1 MSGEV
6 EKLAQALREEEDKHA
21 AEADV
26 KRAELSKLK
35 ELLRRLKQDTML
47 TLRYARK
54 EAAAK
59 TESLAR
65 GYGADEEDVEAAIEE
80 LRGRIETEALVHE
93 QSMGVLKGGEAAA
106 GGGLRGLALP
116 TAPPLARR
124 ARRALA
130 AG

>member
-1 MSGEV
+1 MAGEV

-26 KRAELSKLK
+26 KKGELSTLK

-47 TLRYARK
+47 TLRYSRK

-65 GYGADEEDVEAAIEE
+65 GYGADESEVEGAIDE
-80 LRGRIETEALVHE
+80 LRTRIETEMLVHD
-93 QSMGVLKGGEAAA
+93 QSMGVLKSGELCVCVCVC
-106 GGGLRGLALP
+106 GGGG
-116 TAPPLARR
+116 AR
-124 ARRALA
+124 
-130 AG
+130 